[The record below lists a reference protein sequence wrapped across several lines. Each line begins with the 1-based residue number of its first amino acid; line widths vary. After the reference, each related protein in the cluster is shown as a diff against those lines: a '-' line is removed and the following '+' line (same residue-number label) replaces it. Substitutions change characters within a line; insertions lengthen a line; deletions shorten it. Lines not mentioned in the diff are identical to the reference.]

1 MSSVLRSALFP
12 AALDCIISIDP
23 QGQITEW
30 NRDAEQTLG
39 YARAEALGQF
49 LSDLIVPPADQE
61 THQNVQRFL
70 HTVNDTGQTI
80 SPVNQRLRLDARR
93 RDGQTFP
100 CELSVH
106 ALHREDGPLFAAY
119 LRDLSD
125 QVQAQAH
132 QAALYAVSGKLAQA
146 VTPAEVVELILREVM
161 PAAQAAR
168 GSVGMLLPGG
178 DHLRL
183 LGELNYDAQ
192 TRATLANFPL
202 TFDLPACHVIR
213 TGQAVFGSREALH
226 RQFSDLA
233 QKGPQELMAA
243 AALPLQAQGR
253 VFGYLALVYDQPHTF
268 AEADQSFLTAIAEHC
283 ALALHRAQLLEDERA
298 ARGQLAFLAEAGA
311 VLASSLELQTTLDH
325 LADLVVPRLADWY
338 AVYLPEGEV
347 LYPYGLAHRDA
358 AKVSL
363 LRDYVHQAPVRID
376 SSSGAAEIYRTGTHL
391 HFPHLSPALLAAQE
405 ISPEQQRRVQELG
418 LHSYMAVP
426 MVAHGRTIGVM
437 AYALAET
444 QRSFTAQDLH
454 LALEL
459 GRRAGLALD
468 HARLYQQLQESHST
482 LERRVE
488 VRTHELELQTQEL
501 ERSNAELEQFAYIA
515 SHDLQAPIRAVT
527 SFAGI
532 IAQRYAGQ
540 LDDRGQLYLQQI
552 IGSGEHM
559 KRLVDDLLTFS
570 RIHTHQGDQVLV
582 DSQAVFGEVARRLAS
597 EDMEGTFDLS
607 ATGLPRVRANPQQ
620 LDQLLQNLISNGLKY
635 RREGVRPR
643 VQVSAVQGG
652 DFWRFAVSDNGI
664 GIEEQYF
671 GRIFE
676 IFQRLHGRDTFEG
689 TGIGLAVCKKIVER
703 HGGQLWLE
711 SVVGEGSSFFFT
723 LPVE

>member
-1 MSSVLRSALFP
+1 MSSVLPSALFN
-12 AALDCIISIDP
+12 AALDCIISINS
-23 QGQITEW
+23 QGHITEW
-30 NRDAEQTLG
+30 NRAAEQTFG
-39 YARAEALGQF
+39 YTRGEALGQP
-49 LSDLIVPPADQE
+49 LGELIMPPVHREAHRQGM
-61 THQNVQRFL
+61 QRYL
-70 HTVNDTGQTI
+70 TTGKNRI
-80 SPVNQRLRLDARR
+80 LNQRVRLEAKR
-93 RDGQTFP
+93 RDGEIFP

-106 ALHREDGPLFAAY
+106 PLQLEDGTSFTAY
-119 LRDLSD
+119 LRDVSD
-125 QVQAQAH
+125 QVQAH
-132 QAALYAVSGKLAQA
+132 VRQAALYAVAGRLAQA
-146 VTPAEVVELILREVM
+146 TTPTEAVALILREVM

-168 GSVGMLLPGG
+168 GSVGVLLPDGQ
-178 DHLRL
+178 HLRL

-192 TRATLANFPL
+192 TRAALASFPL
-202 TFDLPACHVIR
+202 TLDLPGSHVVR
-213 TGQAVFGSREALH
+213 TGEAVFGNRDTLI

-233 QKGPQELMAA
+233 QKGPPEMMAA
-243 AALPLQAQGR
+243 AALPLQAQGQ
-253 VFGYLALVYDQPHTF
+253 VFGYLALVYDQAHAF
-268 AEADQSFLTAIAEHC
+268 DEAEQLFLTAIAEHC
-283 ALALHRAQLLEDERA
+283 AVALNRAQLMEAEQQ
-298 ARGQLAFLAEAGA
+298 AREHLAFLAEAGEA
-311 VLASSLELQTTLDH
+311 LASSLDFGVTLEH
-325 LADLVVPRLADWY
+325 LGRLVVPRLADWY
-338 AVYLPEGEV
+338 AAYLPEGEV
-347 LYPYGLAHRDA
+347 LYPYGLAHRDP
-358 AKVSL
+358 AKVDL
-363 LRDYVHQAPVRID
+363 LRDYVHQTPVRVD
-376 SSSGAAEIYRTGTHL
+376 SSSGAAEIYRTGRFMHV
-391 HFPHLSPALLAAQE
+391 PQLSPALIEAQE
-405 ISPEQQRRVQELG
+405 ISAEQKERVHALG

-444 QRSFTAQDLH
+444 DRSFGAEDLH

-468 HARLYQQLQESHST
+468 HARLHQQLQGSHDT

-488 VRTHELELQTQEL
+488 TRTQELELRTQEL

-532 IAQRYAGQ
+532 IAHRYSGQ

-552 IGSGEHM
+552 VSSGEHM

-570 RIHTHQGDQVLV
+570 RIHTHQHEQVLV
-582 DSQAVFGEVARRLAS
+582 DSQAVFDEVARRLES
-597 EDMEGTFDLS
+597 EDGEGTFDLS
-607 ATGLPRVRANPQQ
+607 AEGLPGVKVNPQQ

-635 RREGVRPR
+635 RREGVRSR
-643 VQVSAVQGG
+643 VQVSAVRSG

-664 GIEEQYF
+664 GIEPQYF

-711 SVVGEGSSFFFT
+711 SVVGEGSTFFFT